1 MRTALAVYAIALVLA
16 GALLPEHSVAAGT
29 NEVTAVS
36 SPVSG
41 VDTQSLWAPALRM
54 ILSLAAVLAALAGCA
69 LLARKLRS
77 GGRIKGGLIQ
87 VVSGISLGSREKVV
101 LLRVGGEDVLIGVSP
116 AGMRPLHVLKR
127 PPQEFSELMDVP
139 Q

>member
-1 MRTALAVYAIALVLA
+1 MRTALAVCAIVLILA
-16 GALLPEHSVAAGT
+16 AAVLPEYSVAAGAT
-29 NEVTAVS
+29 EVTVVS
-36 SPVSG
+36 SPGSG

-54 ILSLAAVLAALAGCA
+54 ILSLAAVLAVLAGCA

-77 GGRIKGGLIQ
+77 GGSIKDGLIQ

-116 AGMRPLHVLKR
+116 AGMRPLHVLKQR
-127 PPQEFSELMDVP
+127 PQEFSELMDVP